1 MEKEGYFNFQMNLF
15 AQIILTSVL
24 FCLGKKKKKKT
35 YEFIDT
41 DF

>member
-24 FCLGKKKKKKT
+24 FCFGPKK
-35 YEFIDT
+35 YEFIDIG
-41 DF
+41 F

>member
-24 FCLGKKKKKKT
+24 FCFGKKKKKNLLI
-35 YEFIDT
+35 YIY

>member
-24 FCLGKKKKKKT
+24 FCFGKKKKKNL
-35 YEFIDT
+35 
-41 DF
+41 